1 MRILETGQ
9 RVLGGEQVEIGTAY
23 EDEIRDYAR
32 LRKIRHR
39 KNRSRLFG
47 LRDAFPSRSP
57 NKRQVF
63 QSSVQHGLRLSPKSY
78 CFLPCKFKIYIV
90 K

>member
-9 RVLGGEQVEIGTAY
+9 RVLGGEQVEIGMAY

-39 KNRSRLFG
+39 KN
-47 LRDAFPSRSP
+47 
-57 NKRQVF
+57 
-63 QSSVQHGLRLSPKSY
+63 
-78 CFLPCKFKIYIV
+78 
-90 K
+90 